1 MTKLEELIN
10 EFCPDGVEYYS
21 LSELFIQFSGMG
33 GVSNK
38 WADSGNC
45 QFIDYMNAYN
55 NISIDVTNLPYATV
69 KNLNQFILRQGDI
82 LFTSASET
90 PDECAYSS
98 VIEDEITDGI
108 FMDDH
113 LFGLRIKDE
122 YIKNI
127 SPSYLKY
134 AFRSVSFRKQI
145 KKAVRGVTRFYVS
158 KPDFMK
164 LLIPLPPLSI
174 QSEIVH
180 ILDSFTLLT
189 AELTAELTAR
199 QKQYAFYRDYL
210 LDFSNE
216 DVTKKIPDIDC
227 SQVKTLRLDEVAQIY
242 DGTHQTPNYKD
253 SGIPFISVENIKD
266 IYGSKKYI
274 SEEDFN
280 KYKIKPQVNDV
291 FMTRIG
297 SIGDCAILD
306 KQADLAYY
314 VSLALIRP
322 NTDIVISKYLK
333 YVIESRFG
341 RKELRK
347 RTLVN
352 AVPIKINKNDI
363 GKIELPIPPL
373 SVQENIVKIL
383 DRFDK
388 LNNDMSEGLPA
399 EIEARKKQ
407 YEYYRDTLLSF
418 DDKTCS
424 QIVKVEREREL
435 TRIKAI
441 KWLKLGEIASII
453 RGGNFQKKDFVE
465 QGKPCIHYGQIYTR
479 LGTTTSKSITYLN
492 DDVYSKSKK
501 AMPNDIVMAV
511 TSENIED
518 VCKST
523 VWLGNEDIAV
533 SGHTAIIHP
542 SINSKYL
549 AYYFQTTMFFKQ
561 KRKLAHG
568 TKVIEVTP
576 DKLNDIIIPVPPL
589 EEQERIVSILDR
601 FDKLCNDISEGLPAE
616 IEARQKQYEYYRDKL
631 LTFKEKIVY

>member
-10 EFCPDGVEYYS
+10 ELCPDGVEYKKLADVCNFNRGTS
-21 LSELFIQFSGMG
+21 L
-33 GVSNK
+33 VSKNAK
-38 WADSGNC
+38 SGNIPVISGG
-45 QFIDYMNAYN
+45 QKPAFYHNVANRTGTTITVAGSGAY
-55 NISIDVTNLPYATV
+55 A
-69 KNLNQFILRQGDI
+69 G
-82 LFTSASET
+82 
-90 PDECAYSS
+90 
-98 VIEDEITDGI
+98 
-108 FMDDH
+108 
-113 LFGLRIKDE
+113 
-122 YIKNI
+122 
-127 SPSYLKY
+127 
-134 AFRSVSFRKQI
+134 
-145 KKAVRGVTRFYVS
+145 YVS
-158 KPDFMK
+158 IWYEPIFVCDAFSVEPKNADELDIKYLYHYLTNNQNKIYNKKTGAGIPHVHGKDIAKFS
-164 LLIPLPPLSI
+164 IPLPPLSI

-280 KYKIKPQVNDV
+280 KYKIKPQINDV

-383 DRFDK
+383 DRLDK

-418 DDKTCS
+418 DDKACS
-424 QIVKVEREREL
+424 QIVKVERERAN
-435 TRIKAI
+435 T
-441 KWLKLGEIASII
+441 
-453 RGGNFQKKDFVE
+453 Q
-465 QGKPCIHYGQIYTR
+465 
-479 LGTTTSKSITYLN
+479 
-492 DDVYSKSKK
+492 
-501 AMPNDIVMAV
+501 
-511 TSENIED
+511 
-518 VCKST
+518 
-523 VWLGNEDIAV
+523 
-533 SGHTAIIHP
+533 
-542 SINSKYL
+542 
-549 AYYFQTTMFFKQ
+549 
-561 KRKLAHG
+561 
-568 TKVIEVTP
+568 
-576 DKLNDIIIPVPPL
+576 
-589 EEQERIVSILDR
+589 
-601 FDKLCNDISEGLPAE
+601 
-616 IEARQKQYEYYRDKL
+616 
-631 LTFKEKIVY
+631 